1 MTLSEG
7 DSKYSDQSA
16 QRETRGKYEI
26 IDRLLASAQ
35 ERKVLLQG
43 IGYNRP
49 KNRWS

>member
-26 IDRLLASAQ
+26 IDRLLASAPREESFITRDWIQ
-35 ERKVLLQG
+35 STEE
-43 IGYNRP
+43 
-49 KNRWS
+49 